1 MVLYRTKKGYITF
14 LGILIVAV
22 IIILLV
28 RLIMNLYF
36 KQFYSEEKVRQF
48 LPEKDTEVLDEE
60 AVIADNTKKKVEEL
74 DRQLQGKIRQ
84 LDDFIK

>member
-1 MVLYRTKKGYITF
+1 MSYYKGRRGYITF